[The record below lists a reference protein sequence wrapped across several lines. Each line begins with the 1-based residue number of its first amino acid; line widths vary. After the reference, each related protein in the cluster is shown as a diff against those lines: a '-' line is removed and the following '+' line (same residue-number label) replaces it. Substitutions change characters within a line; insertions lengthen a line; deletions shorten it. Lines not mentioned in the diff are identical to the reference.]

1 MLFHS
6 KKSDIYFISREGNII
21 YENLKDGT
29 KIPIYRLKQIF
40 PNIPIMNE
48 IHINYMSRYIEMFPE
63 LVERIEIN
71 TVEQQLSLF

>member
-1 MLFHS
+1 MKFKS
-6 KKSDIYFISREGNII
+6 KASDIYFLNRESNFI

-29 KIPIYRLKQIF
+29 KIPIYRLKQNF
-40 PNIPIMNE
+40 PDIPIMNE
-48 IHINYMSRYIEMFPE
+48 NHINYMSRYIEMFPE